1 MQRNISVSSWMSTNA
16 SYRQFFDFE
25 ILTWMESRL
34 PIQ

>member
-1 MQRNISVSSWMSTNA
+1 MSTNA

>member
-1 MQRNISVSSWMSTNA
+1 MSTNA

-25 ILTWMESRL
+25 ILTWMVPRL